1 MAVNNYPLIL
11 KLTYNEM
18 KEINTLTLN
27 QESLVRNHIV
37 NALQIYEQ
45 RHKTNITEENVVVI
59 LTTFLV
65 ILQTKEIPE
74 EVHLIVCIAMR
85 KILKFLNNIDKA
97 KYFIS
102 SFIFTQIKEIEQ
114 KDKIIIQKLLFIRD
128 CLEYE
133 NDICI
138 LKKGI
143 KWFIQLYGNLI
154 NSNINIFI
162 NNNISI
168 ILECLNNVLH
178 SKISYFIQTENGS
191 ELHDFLL
198 FCLNYNYCEYEKVY
212 MLVIRQIHDIY
223 NEYYLLIKQT
233 NAIFKVFKKDIIPH
247 LLTLISL
254 QNIISTEEY
263 HLSQEVFSF
272 LNDIFN
278 NSFKMKVE
286 MESYLVQMIYLMDF
300 IYNDRTDSKYQIP
313 KERGDQILQC
323 IYTNLKSV
331 LSMNNCMAKLYIN
344 YDCDEYCTDLFQFFI
359 MTLFK
364 QINAQGYHLL
374 LPLTLQCLQMI
385 VPFKQNGGFDW
396 KTSLNRKKEWRVIGA
411 LFNDNFEIGIDEYLK
426 LNNFKEKTTNIIAQ
440 MFVEIPQINKIKMV
454 EYFLQPNEFNEKVF
468 IDYIKKIGYVTMSL
482 SQAFISIIKNICLP
496 QDKLKTKK
504 LFDLFAKEYIN
515 EHPNEKCS
523 SNDISNAFIE
533 ILSKPSS
540 FEEYLNILKENC
552 CNKHE
557 LNLIFLFVSSHPLIV
572 LNRLPTTTPTLL
584 LNEEIELR
592 VSLCRKEVEVNTEVY
607 SQFYNIFCNLI
618 LSVLAK
624 SERFNELEKNL
635 YEQIILH
642 SIQFDEYVII
652 KNSIHQLLQLSGILI
667 EDKFFYEPIKLHA
680 TITLIQQIS
689 ETLPFLI
696 ETKEVVLFIAKLE
709 EYDLIIKNKS
719 KPFISFIQIKQEES
733 SWFSTF
739 LYNNSNHDKIKEY
752 IKDKTK
758 DIDLFKQLNDD
769 NVIKFIKFLINLI
782 KEVNEHERLEILTVL
797 QLIIFSKSEQLINII
812 PLLLNEKI
820 FAIES
825 FSFFELCFNT
835 IVFSLTINVSTNIEH
850 LIDFISSQPYEHF
863 TPINHLV
870 QLFFEHMT
878 NNPTAVQ
885 RIVEKKPILMPIAC
899 NELLKTVNSLT
910 VKTVCSFI
918 QHLPSGKARD
928 SIIKTLILAVKTN
941 ETNEGWEDCL
951 NESIK
956 TMILNHSIEKEW
968 LSLCKKPEVQINK
981 IIEQLSNITIN
992 EKETNIIAQ
1001 IILELIYLQREKSFN
1016 ENIEKEGIQ
1025 ILLRC
1030 YQLNKDIG
1038 QMIQKQFQSL
1048 QTQYPKEFGEGTSLY
1063 TNIIKLLPK
1072 ELYQDC
1078 LPQDDNKE
1086 IREEVAVDVKEIKN
1100 ENS

>member
-1 MAVNNYPLIL
+1 MTLNNYPLIL

-18 KEINTLTLN
+18 KEINKLTLN
-27 QESLVRNHIV
+27 QEPLVRNHIV

-45 RHKTNITEENVVVI
+45 RYKTNITEENVVVI

-74 EVHLIVCIAMR
+74 EVHLIVCVAMR
-85 KILKFLNNIDKA
+85 KILKFLNSIDKA

-102 SFIFTQIKEIEQ
+102 SFILIQIKEIEQ
-114 KDKIIIQKLLFIRD
+114 KDKVIIQKLLFLKD

-138 LKKGI
+138 LRKSI

-154 NSNINIFI
+154 NSTTNLFI
-162 NNNISI
+162 NNNVAI

-178 SKISYFIQTENGS
+178 SKISYFIQTENS
-191 ELHDFLL
+191 SQLHDFLL
-198 FCLNYNYCEYEKVY
+198 FCLNYNYCEYEKIY

-223 NEYYLLIKQT
+223 NEYYLLIEQT
-233 NAIFKVFKKDIIPH
+233 NSIFKTFKKDIIPH

-263 HLSQEVFSF
+263 YLSQEVFSF

-278 NSFKMKVE
+278 GSFKLKVE
-286 MESYLVQMIYLMDF
+286 MESYLVQMIYLIEH
-300 IYNDRTDSKYQIP
+300 IYNDRTDSKYEIP

-323 IYTNLKSV
+323 VYTNLTNV

-344 YDCDEYCTDLFQFFI
+344 YDCDEYCTDFFQFFM

-364 QINAQGYHLL
+364 QINAQGYQLL

-385 VPFKQNGGFDW
+385 VPFKQNDNFDW
-396 KTSLNRKKEWRVIGA
+396 KTALNRKKEWRVIGA
-411 LFNDNFEIGIDEYLK
+411 LFNDSFEVGIDEYLK
-426 LNNFKEKTTNIIAQ
+426 LNNLKEKTTDIIAQ
-440 MFVEIPQINKIKMV
+440 MFIEIPQINKIKMV
-454 EYFLQPNEFNEKVF
+454 EYFLQSNEFNEKVF
-468 IDYIKKIGYVTMSL
+468 IDYIKKIGYATLSL

-515 EHPNEKCS
+515 EHPHEKCS
-523 SNDISNAFIE
+523 FNDISNAFIE
-533 ILSKPSS
+533 VLSKPSS
-540 FEEYLNILKENC
+540 FEEYLNILKENHC
-552 CNKHE
+552 DKNE
-557 LNLIFLFVSSHPLIV
+557 LKIIFLFTSSHPLIV
-572 LNRLPTTTPTLL
+572 LNRLPTTIPTQL

-592 VSLCRKEVEVNTEVY
+592 ESLCRKEVEVNTEVY

-618 LSVLAK
+618 LSALAK
-624 SERFNELEKNL
+624 SEQFSRIEKSL

-642 SIQFDEYVII
+642 SIQFDECVII
-652 KNSIHQLLQLSGILI
+652 KNSIHQLLQLSGILT
-667 EDKFFYEPIKLHA
+667 EDKFFYEPTKLSA

-689 ETLPFLI
+689 KTLPFLV
-696 ETKEVVLFIAKLE
+696 EVKEVVLCIAKLE
-709 EYDLIIKNKS
+709 AYDFIIKNKC

-752 IKDKTK
+752 IKDQTK
-758 DIDLFKQLNDD
+758 NIDLFKQLNNDS
-769 NVIKFIKFLINLI
+769 VIKFIKFLINLI
-782 KEVNEHERLEILTVL
+782 KEVNEKERLEILTVL
-797 QLIIFSKSEQLINII
+797 QLIIFSKSEQLMNII
-812 PLLLNEKI
+812 PLLLNEKT

-835 IVFSLTINVSTNIEH
+835 IIYSLMANIPIDIEK

-863 TPINHLV
+863 TPIDHLV
-870 QLFFEHMT
+870 QSFFENMT

-928 SIIKTLILAVKTN
+928 SIIKTLILAVKTS

-968 LSLCKKPEVQINK
+968 LSLCKKPEIQINK
-981 IIEQLSNITIN
+981 VIEQLSNITIN

-1001 IILELIYLQREKSFN
+1001 ITLELIYLQREKSFN
-1016 ENIEKEGIQ
+1016 EIIEKEGIQ

-1038 QMIQKQFQSL
+1038 QMIQKQL
-1048 QTQYPKEFGEGTSLY
+1048 QYLQAHYPKEFCEGTSLY
-1063 TNIIKLLPK
+1063 TNIIKLLAK
-1072 ELYQDC
+1072 ELYQDH
-1078 LPQDDNKE
+1078 LPQGDNKE
-1086 IREEVAVDVKEIKN
+1086 IGEVDVFVKEIKN
-1100 ENS
+1100 ENN